1 MNYKSLISKKF
12 EILTEFQKEGY
23 IGNIEGLEIFFNRT
37 LTDTEELIAL
47 TSFINGIIVTKI
59 NDEQTLKIKFSMN

>member
-23 IGNIEGLEIFFNRT
+23 IGNIEGLEIFFNRA